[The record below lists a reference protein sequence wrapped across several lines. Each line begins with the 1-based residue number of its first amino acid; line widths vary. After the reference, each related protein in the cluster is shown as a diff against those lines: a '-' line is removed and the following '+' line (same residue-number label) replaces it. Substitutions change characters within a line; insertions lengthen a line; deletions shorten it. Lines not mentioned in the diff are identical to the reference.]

1 MAKNPHIAKQSSE
14 WQIPVGLELVAAGI
28 MLLGCFTLPE
38 STRWLLSKGRSD
50 EAWRTLAWM
59 RGDEGD
65 KTHDEFAETQLGLR
79 AEAAA
84 RESFSLRELLE
95 PANRLRFFIG
105 PMLFVF
111 QNTTGSSALAVF
123 APQYFKLLV
132 GSSGTRDLLLTGLFG
147 AVKVIAC
154 TFFIWVLAERFG
166 RKTLL
171 TGGSA
176 LMAVCMLITAL
187 IVDEI
192 PTQSNSSVTSAGRA
206 TVAMIY
212 LDIMVSFALLG
223 HSVFKKIL
231 IRFPRSTTAHGA
243 LYPGH
248 MPPRSFR
255 LVSGPSV
262 LPRPC

>member
-1 MAKNPHIAKQSSE
+1 MPPVSRPTCSLLSTTSNQPATTKQGVAKNTHLAKTSAE

-28 MLLGCFTLPE
+28 MLLGCLTLPE
-38 STRWLLSKGRSD
+38 STRWLLSKGRDD

-59 RGDEGD
+59 RGGEDNDG
-65 KTHDEFAETQLGLR
+65 KTRDEFAETRLGLR
-79 AEAAA
+79 AEQAA
-84 RESFSLRELLE
+84 REAFSLRELLE

-147 AVKVIAC
+147 AVKVISC

-166 RKTLL
+166 RRTLL

-192 PTQSNSSVTSAGRA
+192 PTQSSSNVTSAGRA

-212 LDIMVSFALLG
+212 LDIMASHHPPSPLPPFPFVSLA
-223 HSVFKKIL
+223 
-231 IRFPRSTTAHGA
+231 
-243 LYPGH
+243 
-248 MPPRSFR
+248 
-255 LVSGPSV
+255 PS
-262 LPRPC
+262 

>member
-1 MAKNPHIAKQSSE
+1 
-14 WQIPVGLELVAAGI
+14 

-38 STRWLLSKGRSD
+38 STRWLMSKGRND
-50 EAWRTLAWM
+50 EAWKSLAWM
-59 RGDEGD
+59 RGDESD
-65 KTHDEFAETQLGLR
+65 RTQEEFKETQLGLR
-79 AEAAA
+79 AEEAVK
-84 RESFSLRELLE
+84 ESFSVKELLE

-105 PMLFVF
+105 PMLFIF
-111 QNTTGSSALAVF
+111 QNATGSSALAVF

-154 TFFIWVLAERFG
+154 TFFIWVLSERFG

-176 LMAVCMLITAL
+176 LMAICMLITAL

-192 PTQSNSSVTSAGRA
+192 PTESGATVTSAGRA

-212 LDIMVSFALLG
+212 LDIMVSFALNPF
-223 HSVFKKIL
+223 SVL
-231 IRFPRSTTAHGA
+231 RYMSNTETHRSTTARGVHC
-243 LYPGH
+243 
-248 MPPRSFR
+248 R
-255 LVSGPSV
+255 GPTPLRFSRRGSV
-262 LPRPC
+262 PSA